1 MIAYHFTMSLI
12 LFLKNKTP
20 KINSMKTKR
29 NLNNNRKYALIIK
42 KDNVYLGMN
51 VNIVTI
57 LNKIVKFASFS
68 SKKVDLVKN
77 RKNVNFYMKLRK
89 GIV

>member
-1 MIAYHFTMSLI
+1 MSLI

-29 NLNNNRKYALIIK
+29 NLNNNRKYAIIIK

>member
-1 MIAYHFTMSLI
+1 MSLI